1 MGTSERK
8 RREQERMRKAIL
20 DAALGLFAR
29 GGIKAVSMRNIA
41 ERIEYSPGTIYRYFD
56 GKSAI
61 LRELRVGAFAE
72 FFGRIA
78 QHETVADPAERLRLA
93 CREYITFALE
103 HPEYYNLM
111 FNTPDAPSVDDPD
124 GIYPPM
130 KTYRKYVDYVRACI
144 DVKCLPGDDPQ
155 RVTISVW
162 GTLHGLA
169 GLLLAGSMR
178 MLPEEKRLAAA
189 LDALDFALR

>member
-1 MGTSERK
+1 
-8 RREQERMRKAIL
+8 MRKAIL

-61 LRELRVGAFAE
+61 LRELRLGAFAE
-72 FFGRIA
+72 FFERIVRHDA
-78 QHETVADPAERLRLA
+78 VEDPRDRLRMA

-111 FNTPDAPSVDDPD
+111 FNTPDAPSVSDPD
-124 GIYPPM
+124 GQYAPM
-130 KTYRKYVDYVRACI
+130 KTYLKYMEYVGACLE
-144 DVKCLPGDDPQ
+144 VKCLLGDDPQ
-155 RVTISVW
+155 SVTISLW
-162 GTLHGLA
+162 GTLHGLS

-178 MLPEEKRLAAA
+178 MLPEGKRLEAALAA
-189 LDALDFALR
+189 LDFSLR

>member
-1 MGTSERK
+1 
-8 RREQERMRKAIL
+8 MRKAIL
-20 DAALGLFAR
+20 DAALGLFAK

-61 LRELRVGAFAE
+61 LRELRLGAFAE
-72 FFGRIA
+72 FFERISV
-78 QHETVADPAERLRLA
+78 HEAMADPVQRLRSA
-93 CREYITFALE
+93 AREYIAFALE

-111 FNTPDAPSVDDPD
+111 FNTPDAPSVEDPD
-124 GIYPPM
+124 GVYPPM
-130 KTYRKYVDYVRACI
+130 KTYRKFVFYVGESLEATGRKD
-144 DVKCLPGDDPQ
+144 DDPHL
-155 RVTISVW
+155 VTLSLW

-178 MLPEEKRLAAA
+178 MLKEEERLPAALAA
-189 LDALDFALR
+189 LDHALRS